1 MWLLKEQ
8 QAITTPI
15 GQLRHLMAKS
25 VKAYLRL

>member
-15 GQLRHLMAKS
+15 GQLRHPIAQYVIANGK
-25 VKAYLRL
+25 